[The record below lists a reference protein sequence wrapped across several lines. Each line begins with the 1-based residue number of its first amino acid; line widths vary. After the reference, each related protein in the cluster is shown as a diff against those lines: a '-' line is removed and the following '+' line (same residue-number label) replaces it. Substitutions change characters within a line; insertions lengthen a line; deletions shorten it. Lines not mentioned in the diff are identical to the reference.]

1 MELVI
6 EGLDKLIWST
16 YVQRKISDI
25 HIDKRGRYSN
35 ATSYVFTFPPI
46 GNGLEGWNKKLE
58 VYLCKFPTPNGVYE
72 LFVMGLHGVTCDY
85 LELKQIRDI
94 DIFQAHIISTMI
106 RAKTYWE
113 TL

>member
-6 EGLDKLIWST
+6 DGLDKLMVST

-25 HIDKRGRYSN
+25 RIDSRQISRD
-35 ATSYVFTFPPI
+35 ASYVFTFPPI
-46 GNGLEGWNKKLE
+46 DNPIDGWNKKLE
-58 VYLCKFPTPNGVYE
+58 VYLCKFPTPDGVYE
-72 LFVMGLHGVTCDY
+72 LFVMGLHGVTCSY

-94 DIFQAHIISTMI
+94 EIFQAHIISTMI

-113 TL
+113 SL

>member
-25 HIDKRGRYSN
+25 QVDTRQIGRD
-35 ATSYVFTFPPI
+35 ASYVFTFPPI
-46 GNGLEGWNKKLE
+46 DSRIEGWNKKLE
-58 VYLCKFPTPNGVYE
+58 VYLCKYPTPDGVYE
-72 LFVMGLHGVTCDY
+72 LFVMGLHGITCSY

-94 DIFQAHIISTMI
+94 EIFQAHIIGTMI

>member
-6 EGLDKLIWST
+6 DGITKLIYHT
-16 YVQRKISDI
+16 YHGRKISDI
-25 HIDKRGRYSN
+25 RIDKRNGGR
-35 ATSYVFTFPPI
+35 AASYVFTFPSI
-46 GNGLEGWNKKLE
+46 DGSLEGWNRELE
-58 VYLCKFPTPNGVYE
+58 VYLCKYPTPNEQYE

-94 DIFQAHIISTMI
+94 DIFQAHIISVMN
-106 RAKTYWE
+106 RAKQYWE

>member
-25 HIDKRGRYSN
+25 QVDTRQIGRD
-35 ATSYVFTFPPI
+35 ASYVFTFPPI
-46 GNGLEGWNKKLE
+46 NNLLKGWNKELE
-58 VYLCKFPTPNGVYE
+58 VYLCKFPEGSGRYE
-72 LFVMGLHGVTCDY
+72 LFVMGLHGMTCDY

-94 DIFQAHIISTMI
+94 DIFQAHIISVMG
-106 RAKTYWE
+106 RAKQYW
-113 TL
+113 LSV

>member
-6 EGLDKLIWST
+6 DGLDKLMVST

-25 HIDKRGRYSN
+25 RIDSRQISRD
-35 ATSYVFTFPPI
+35 ASYVFTFPPI
-46 GNGLEGWNKKLE
+46 DNPIDGWNKKLE
-58 VYLCKFPTPNGVYE
+58 VYLCKFPTPDGVYE
-72 LFVMGLHGVTCDY
+72 LFVMGLHGMTCSY

-94 DIFQAHIISTMI
+94 EIFQAHIISTMI

-113 TL
+113 SL

>member
-6 EGLDKLIWST
+6 DGLDKLMVST

-25 HIDKRGRYSN
+25 QVDNRAVGRD
-35 ATSYVFTFPPI
+35 ASYVFTFPPI
-46 GNGLEGWNKKLE
+46 DSRIEGWNKKLE
-58 VYLCKFPTPNGVYE
+58 VYLCKYPTPNEQYE

-94 DIFQAHIISTMI
+94 DIFQVHIISVMD

-113 TL
+113 SL

>member
-6 EGLDKLIWST
+6 EGLDKLRHYT
-16 YVQRKISDI
+16 HHGRKLSDI
-25 HIDKRGRYSN
+25 QVDTRGRYSN
-35 ATSYVFTFPPI
+35 AASYVFTFPPI
-46 GNGLEGWNKKLE
+46 GNGLEGWDKELQ
-58 VYLCKFPTPNGVYE
+58 VYLCKYPTPNEQYE

-94 DIFQAHIISTMI
+94 EIFQAHIISTMI

>member
-6 EGLDKLIWST
+6 EGLDKLRHYT
-16 YVQRKISDI
+16 HHGRKIGNI
-25 HIDKRGRYSN
+25 HIDTRGRYSI
-35 ATSYVFTFPPI
+35 AKSYVFTFPPI
-46 GNGLEGWNKKLE
+46 GNGLEGWDKELE
-58 VYLCKFPTPNGVYE
+58 VYLCKYPTPNEQYE

-94 DIFQAHIISTMI
+94 DIFQAHIISVMN

>member
-6 EGLDKLIWST
+6 DGLDKLMVST

-25 HIDKRGRYSN
+25 RIDSRQISRD
-35 ATSYVFTFPPI
+35 ASYVFTFPPI
-46 GNGLEGWNKKLE
+46 DSPIDGWNKELE

-72 LFVMGLHGVTCDY
+72 LFVMGLHGMTCSY
-85 LELKQIRDI
+85 LQLKQIRDI
-94 DIFQAHIISTMI
+94 EIFQAHIISTMI

-113 TL
+113 SL